1 MPGGAALRA
10 DRGGPVVIVSGP
22 PGSGKSTYA
31 RMLARDLGLRL
42 FSTGAIFRRI
52 AAEMGVSL
60 VELSRIAERDPSID
74 LKIDRAMLEEARRG
88 GVVIDSHLAAWIAW
102 PHADYLVY
110 VKAPLWVRAARIAA
124 RDGIPL
130 EDALYETAE
139 REASQWERFA
149 RLYGV
154 DIRDTSIFHVI
165 VDTSVYSVEET
176 YSIILEGARR
186 RLAQYL
192 QD

>member
-1 MPGGAALRA
+1 MPSGADIRA
-10 DRGGPVVIVSGP
+10 DRRGPVVIVSGP

-31 RMLARDLGLRL
+31 RRLAKDLGLRL

-52 AAEMGVSL
+52 ASDLGVSL
-60 VELSRIAERDPSID
+60 VELSRLAEEDPSID
-74 LKIDRAMLEEARRG
+74 LRIDRATLEEASKG

-102 PHADYLVY
+102 THADYLVY
-110 VKAPLWVRAARIAA
+110 VKAPLWIRAERIAA
-124 RDGIPL
+124 RDGVSL
-130 EDALYETAE
+130 EDALYEAAE
-139 REASQWERFA
+139 REASQWERFS

-154 DIRDTSIFHVI
+154 DIRDTSIFHVV

-176 YSIILEGARR
+176 YRIILEGAVRR
-186 RLAQYL
+186 VQERV